1 MSNIYGGLMAKQDK
15 DLDWQAVEG
24 HFDGRFS
31 TMYATLEDGY
41 EIEIGLQE
49 NEDRVLQCT
58 SLSLKSPDE
67 ESFPG
72 TILNSRYFQTLGFG
86 DILSSARLA
95 YGEWR
100 EVVNEVYEEIEVDR
114 LLNEW
119 KSFGSTEIPDKY
131 YAAIAWKYEKF
142 VLLGLDNPTT
152 ALADFLAPLDR
163 ATVSSRIVVARNR
176 GLLTKPKKGTFGG
189 KLTTKAKKALNM
201 EAPIAKE
208 GK

>member
-1 MSNIYGGLMAKQDK
+1 MAKLARG
-15 DLDWQAVEG
+15 LDWRAVEG

-31 TMYATLEDGY
+31 TMYTTLDDGY
-41 EIEIGLQE
+41 EIEMGLQE
-49 NEDRVLQCT
+49 NEDGVLQCT
-58 SLSLKSPDE
+58 SLSLKSPNEDL
-67 ESFPG
+67 FPG
-72 TILNSRYFQTLGFG
+72 AVLNSRYFQTLGFG

-100 EVVNEVYEEIEVDR
+100 EVVNEVNEEIEVDQ

-142 VLLGLDNPTT
+142 VLLGLDNPTA

-163 ATVSSRIVVARNR
+163 ATVSSRIVMARNR
-176 GLLTKPKKGTFGG
+176 GLLTKPKIGTFGG
-189 KLTTKAKKALNM
+189 KLTSKARKALNM
-201 EAPIAKE
+201 ELPNAK
-208 GK
+208 KSK

>member
-1 MSNIYGGLMAKQDK
+1 MAKQAK
-15 DLDWQAVEG
+15 DLNWQAVEG
-24 HFDGRFS
+24 HFDGRIS

-41 EIEIGLQE
+41 EIEMGLQE
-49 NEDRVLQCT
+49 NEDGVLQCT

-67 ESFPG
+67 DFFPNAV
-72 TILNSRYFQTLGFG
+72 LNSRYFQTLGFG

-100 EVVNEVYEEIEVDR
+100 EVVNEVYEEMEVDR

-119 KSFGSTEIPDKY
+119 KSFGSSEIPDNY

-142 VLLGLDNPTT
+142 VLLGLDNPTA

-176 GLLTKPKKGTFGG
+176 GLLTKPKIGTFGG
-189 KLTTKAKKALNM
+189 KLTIKARKALNM
-201 EAPIAKE
+201 ELPNAK
-208 GK
+208 KTK

>member
-1 MSNIYGGLMAKQDK
+1 MAKQAK

-24 HFDGRFS
+24 NFDGRIS
-31 TMYATLEDGY
+31 TLYATLEDGY
-41 EIEIGLQE
+41 VIEMGLQE
-49 NEDRVLQCT
+49 NEDGVLQCT
-58 SLSLKSPDE
+58 RLSLKSPNEDKL
-67 ESFPG
+67 PDAV
-72 TILNSRYFQTLGFG
+72 LNSRYFQTLGFG

-100 EVVNEVYEEIEVDR
+100 EVVNEVYEEMEVDR

-142 VLLGLDNPTT
+142 VLLGLDNPTA
-152 ALADFLAPLDR
+152 ALSDFLAPLDR

-176 GLLTKPKKGTFGG
+176 GLLTKPKIGTFGG
-189 KLTTKAKKALNM
+189 KLTIKARKALNM
-201 EAPIAKE
+201 ELPNAKRND
-208 GK
+208 

>member
-1 MSNIYGGLMAKQDK
+1 MAKQAK
-15 DLDWQAVEG
+15 DLDWQAVKG

-31 TMYATLEDGY
+31 TMHTTLGDGY
-41 EIEIGLQE
+41 EIEMGLQE
-49 NEDRVLQCT
+49 NEDGVLQCT

-67 ESFPG
+67 DSFPDAV
-72 TILNSRYFQTLGFG
+72 LNSRYFQTLGFG

-100 EVVNEVYEEIEVDR
+100 EVVNEVYEEMEVDR

-119 KSFGSTEIPDKY
+119 KSFGSTEIPDNY

-142 VLLGLDNPTT
+142 VLLGLDNPTA

-176 GLLTKPKKGTFGG
+176 GLLTKPKIGTFGG
-189 KLTTKAKKALNM
+189 KLTIKARKALNM
-201 EAPIAKE
+201 ELPNTK
-208 GK
+208 KSK